1 LIEKNIKSL
10 FNISNIPSDTQLR
23 DVIDPIPFES
33 LRPAFDA
40 ILSSVQ
46 RGNELQKFITL
57 GHYAIAL
64 DGTGYFSS
72 SAVKCKHCLTK
83 KIKIKK
89 ELKKEEVDGEKKRFT
104 CVVVKLGLV
113 DDNFI
118 ATAMTTN
125 GLKNGEV
132 IPFARIKTGQEDEDE
147 TLRRAWAR
155 RKRRFR
161 RPTNPVLIIANGITS
176 RS

>member
-1 LIEKNIKSL
+1 MIRKDLSATGLISILTKAFYNIDDPRINKNNIQYSLPDILKSGLAIFSLKYPSLLKFCKDAKNPLIEKNIKSL

-89 ELKKEEVDGEKKRFT
+89 ELKKEEVDDY
-104 CVVVKLGLV
+104 
-113 DDNFI
+113 DD
-118 ATAMTTN
+118 
-125 GLKNGEV
+125 
-132 IPFARIKTGQEDEDE
+132 DE
-147 TLRRAWAR
+147 
-155 RKRRFR
+155 
-161 RPTNPVLIIANGITS
+161 S
-176 RS
+176 

>member
-1 LIEKNIKSL
+1 MIEKNIKSL

-89 ELKKEEVDGEKKRFT
+89 ELKKEEVDDY
-104 CVVVKLGLV
+104 
-113 DDNFI
+113 DDESENDNRELQYHHQMLAASI
-118 ATAMTTN
+118 
-125 GLKNGEV
+125 
-132 IPFARIKTGQEDEDE
+132 IHPSISQ
-147 TLRRAWAR
+147 
-155 RKRRFR
+155 
-161 RPTNPVLIIANGITS
+161 VLPLFPAITKQLI
-176 RS
+176 